1 MMKRFMVCSCI
12 ALALIAGFVT
22 GSPAE
27 QKGFVLLASTIGPID
42 SGIVDVLEQAFET
55 ETGIRVRHIGMG
67 TGATLKLAQK
77 GAIDLVMVHAR
88 SLEEKFVA
96 EGYGTERIDL
106 MYNDFVIVGPPN
118 DPAGIRN
125 MKSAVDALRKIAQT
139 GALFISRGDR
149 SGTHVA
155 EMNLWSIAGVEPK
168 GAWYEIYEKGSLG
181 NGATLKYVSEKS
193 AYTAI
198 DRATFLS
205 LQKQIHSVILVE
217 NDEVLLNFISLIPVN
232 PKKFPNTNLK
242 DAMIFVNWLTAVDKG
257 QKIIQEFG
265 KDRYGAS
272 LFFPNSKQWKQHR
285 P

>member
-77 GAIDLVMVHAR
+77 GVIDLVMVHAR

-193 AYTAI
+193 AYTVI

-217 NDEVLLNFISLIPVN
+217 KDEVLLNFISLIPVN
-232 PKKFPNTNLK
+232 PKKFPNTNFN
-242 DAMIFVNWLTAVDKG
+242 DAMAFVNWLTAVDKG

>member
-1 MMKRFMVCSCI
+1 MKRFMVCSCI